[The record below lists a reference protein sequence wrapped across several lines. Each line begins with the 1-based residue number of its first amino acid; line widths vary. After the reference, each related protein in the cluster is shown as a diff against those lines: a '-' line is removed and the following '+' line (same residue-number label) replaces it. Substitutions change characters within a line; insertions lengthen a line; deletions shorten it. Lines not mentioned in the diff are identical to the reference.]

1 MLKTVTEKVHR
12 IRDIRKVSDGIAI
25 VVAASGEGRCFLW
38 QGDAT
43 EAAKNVVL
51 EPLAR
56 ALGGAAFLHN
66 VIIGHWKNQQPITTL
81 LMPYNATLCN

>member
-1 MLKTVTEKVHR
+1 MVRVLK
-12 IRDIRKVSDGIAI
+12 D
-25 VVAASGEGRCFLW
+25 SGEGRCFLW

-51 EPLAR
+51 EPLAS

-66 VIIGHWKNQQPITTL
+66 VIIVHTDLQLKR
-81 LMPYNATLCN
+81 

>member
-1 MLKTVTEKVHR
+1 MLKTVIVKVLR
-12 IRDIRKVSDGIAI
+12 IRDVRKVSDGIANVI
-25 VVAASGEGRCFLW
+25 KDSGEGRFFLW

-43 EAAKNVVL
+43 EDAKNVVL

-66 VIIGHWKNQQPITTL
+66 VIIGHTDFPL
-81 LMPYNATLCN
+81 ER

>member
-12 IRDIRKVSDGIAI
+12 IRDNRKLSDGMAN
-25 VVAASGEGRCFLW
+25 VVKDSGEGRCFLW

-43 EAAKNVVL
+43 EDTKNVVL

-66 VIIGHWKNQQPITTL
+66 VIIVHTDFPLKR
-81 LMPYNATLCN
+81 